1 MPSNKLLLAVAIS
14 ALLAACSDNTT
25 TPPSSDTSTSTAA
38 TSATNLQTMP
48 IENPFFTPSDLPFHY
63 PHFDL
68 IREEHYVPAF
78 ARGMTEQLAEIAEI
92 TQQTAAPSFANT
104 IVPLEVSG
112 QLLNRVSSVFF
123 SMSSAHT
130 NDKIQEIETELSP
143 KLSAHSDHILLNAA
157 LFARINTVYEQRA
170 TEGLDPESLRLL
182 EETYRSFI
190 RAGAQLNAQQQEQ
203 LKAINTELAELD
215 TKFSQNVL
223 AEVNA
228 AAIIVDSREELAG
241 MSDAE
246 IQGAADA
253 AKERKLDGKY
263 VLPLLNTSGQ
273 PVLTSLQNRALR
285 QRIAETSLARGSSGG
300 EFDNTQ
306 VLSRTALLRAQRAQL
321 LGYANHAA
329 YVLEDQ
335 TARTPEAV
343 NQRLKAMITPAIRN
357 ATKESEDLQAVIKTD
372 GVDFQLA
379 AWDWAYYAEKVRQ
392 QRFSFDESQLKPY
405 FEFNNVL
412 QKGVFFAANQ
422 IYGIS
427 FTERTDLPVYQAD
440 VRVFDVTDADGSPLG
455 IFLMDPYARS
465 SKRGGAWMNDYV
477 AQSTLMGNK
486 AVVAN
491 HLNIPK
497 PPSGEPTLLTFDE
510 VTTMF
515 HEFGHALHGMFSNV
529 NYPSLSGTSVPRDF
543 VEYPSQ
549 VNEMWAVWPEVL
561 KNYAVHYQTGAAMPT
576 DLLDRVLASQKFNQ
590 GFATSEYLMSSIVDM
605 ALHQLTP
612 AQVPSADKLMQFEAD
627 TLTAFGANLDML
639 PPRYRLTY
647 FSHIMGG
654 YSAGYYSY
662 IWSEVLDADTVEWF
676 KQTGGMTRANG
687 QRFRDTLLSRGNS
700 ADAMSLFVNFRGAE
714 PDVKPLLERRGLN

>member
-1 MPSNKLLLAVAIS
+1 MPSNKLLLAIAIS
-14 ALLAACSDNTT
+14 TVLTACSDNNSAPPTNATASSTT
-25 TPPSSDTSTSTAA
+25 ATLAA
-38 TSATNLQTMP
+38 NTMP
-48 IENPFFTPSDLPFHY
+48 TENPFFTPSDLPFHY

-78 ARGMTEQLAEIAEI
+78 ERGMTEQLAEIAEI
-92 TQQTAAPSFANT
+92 TKQTAEPSFANT
-104 IVPLEVSG
+104 IVPLEISG
-112 QLLNRVSSVFF
+112 QLLSRVSAVFF

-130 NDKIQEIETELSP
+130 NDKIQAIETDISP
-143 KLSAHSDHILLNAA
+143 KLSAHSDQISLNET
-157 LFARINTVYEQRA
+157 LFARVKTVYEQRQA
-170 TEGLDPESLRLL
+170 AGLDAESMRLL
-182 EETYRSFI
+182 EETYRGFI
-190 RAGAQLNAQQQEQ
+190 RAGAQLDAQQQEQ

-228 AAIIVDSREELAG
+228 AAIIVDSREELVG
-241 MSDAE
+241 MSDAD

-263 VLPLLNTSGQ
+263 VIPLLNTSGQ
-273 PVLTSLQNRALR
+273 PVVTSLQNRALR
-285 QRIAETSLARGSSGG
+285 QRITETSLARGSSGG

-329 YVLEDQ
+329 YALEDQ

-343 NQRLKAMITPAIRN
+343 NQRLKAMIAPAIRN
-357 ATKESEDLQAVIKTD
+357 AKKEAEDLQSVLKTD

-392 QRFSFDESQLKPY
+392 QRYSFDESQLKPY

-440 VRVFDVTDADGSPLG
+440 VRVFDVTEADGSPLG

-477 AQSTLMGNK
+477 AQSTLMDNK

-497 PPSGEPTLLTFDE
+497 PPAGEPTLLTFDE

-561 KNYAVHYQTGAAMPT
+561 KNYAVHYQTGVAMPT
-576 DLLDRVLASQKFNQ
+576 DLLDKVLASQKFGQ

-654 YSAGYYSY
+654 YSAGYYAY

-676 KQTGGMTRANG
+676 KQHGGMTRANG
-687 QRFRDTLLSRGNS
+687 QHFRDSLLSRGNS

-714 PDVKPLLERRGLN
+714 PDVQPLLERRGLN